1 MTAAAQEQPSPADE
15 LDALTMKSA
24 VGRGLAL
31 SLATLA
37 DRARAAEHEARA
49 ASWEDPQAIAERL
62 AAARAA
68 DRLPSL
74 DADGDTHGLI
84 PTPAGP
90 HVERDSLNPAAAA
103 AASEAVTKVM
113 AAFDA
118 VAEAREAVLAA
129 QLASAEQQVAEGKR
143 TNQRSVRVPRTL
155 SAQGGAMWAGVR
167 SEYRYLVARKPRKV
181 LRALAIAL
189 LGAIAYMVWIRLF
202 SWNTYGKW
210 APYLAVLFISSVMGT
225 SACFNSIAFDAQRV
239 RVALDSGARLWQIL
253 VVKNLAL
260 MALVLPLGVAM
271 CVALAILTGSPA
283 TLLAAIALVLSILL
297 LWSGVGN
304 LLSVVLPIRDAPLK
318 VHRQSGTLRQFLLEF
333 AVTWAISYLVLFLL
347 IWRVYS
353 AKGMGERYD
362 STVIAVVL
370 LLVSAAFGWINLTVM
385 AVAFANVPSVHR
397 RLRRELDWG
406 PDEVSTSSA
415 SPAILPAGP
424 AGPTDS

>member
-1 MTAAAQEQPSPADE
+1 MNAPTDEQPVEAGDVE
-15 LDALTMKSA
+15 TLTVQAA

-49 ASWEDPQAIAERL
+49 ASWEDPRAIAERL
-62 AAARAA
+62 AAARNA
-68 DRLPSL
+68 DRLPGL
-74 DADGDTHGLI
+74 EPNGDTDRLL

-90 HVERDSLNPAAAA
+90 HVEPDELNPVAAAA
-103 AASEAVTKVM
+103 AREAAAKVV

-118 VAEAREAVLAA
+118 VANAREAVLAA
-129 QLASAEQQVAEGKR
+129 QLASAEQQVAEGRR
-143 TNQRSVRVPRTL
+143 TNRRAVRVPRTF
-155 SAQGGAMWAGVR
+155 SAQGGAMWAAIR
-167 SEYRYLVARKPRKV
+167 SEYHNLVARKPRKV

-225 SACFNSIAFDAQRV
+225 SACFNSMAFDAQRV
-239 RVALDSGARLWQIL
+239 RVALDSGARLWQLL
-253 VVKNLAL
+253 VVKNVAL

-271 CVALAILTGSPA
+271 CVALAILTGRPA

-318 VHRQSGTLRQFLLEF
+318 VHRESGTLRQFVLEF
-333 AVTWAISYLVLFLL
+333 AITWAVSYLVLFLL

-362 STVIAVVL
+362 STLIGVVL
-370 LLVSAAFGWINLTVM
+370 LLVSAAFGWINMTVM

-397 RLRRELDWG
+397 RLRRELDWA
-406 PDEVSTSSA
+406 PAPASTSSTP
-415 SPAILPAGP
+415 PAVVPAAP
-424 AGPTDS
+424 DR

>member
-1 MTAAAQEQPSPADE
+1 MTVSAGEQPTPTDE
-15 LDALTMKSA
+15 MDALTMKAA

-31 SLATLA
+31 SLASLA

-49 ASWEDPQAIAERL
+49 ASWEDPQAISERL
-62 AAARAA
+62 AAARAVDPVTSLEAAA
-68 DRLPSL
+68 DSES
-74 DADGDTHGLI
+74 AM

-90 HVERDSLNPAAAA
+90 HVELDTLNPAAAA
-103 AASEAVTKVM
+103 AARVAATKVI

-118 VAEAREAVLAA
+118 IAAAREAVLAA

-143 TNQRSVRVPRTL
+143 TNRRAVRVPRTL

-167 SEYRYLVARKPRKV
+167 SEFRYLVSRKPRKV

-202 SWNTYGKW
+202 SWNTYSKW

-225 SACFNSIAFDAQRV
+225 SACFNSMAFDAQRV
-239 RVALDSGARLWQIL
+239 RVALDSGARMWQIL
-253 VVKNLAL
+253 VVKNVAL

-271 CVALAILTGSPA
+271 CITLAILTGRPA

-318 VHRQSGTLRQFLLEF
+318 VHRQSGTLRQFVLEF

-362 STVIAVVL
+362 STLIAVVL
-370 LLVSAAFGWINLTVM
+370 LVLSAAFGWINLTVM
-385 AVAFANVPSVHR
+385 AVAFANVPSVSR
-397 RLRRELDWG
+397 RLRRELDWAADA
-406 PDEVSTSSA
+406 PLTSSA
-415 SPAILPAGP
+415 EPAAVPAAP
-424 AGPTDS
+424 DR

>member
-1 MTAAAQEQPSPADE
+1 MTAAADEQPSQPDE
-15 LDALTMKSA
+15 MDALTMKAA

-31 SLATLA
+31 ALATLA
-37 DRARAAEHEARA
+37 DQARAAEHEARA
-49 ASWEDPQAIAERL
+49 ASWEDPQAIADRL
-62 AAARAA
+62 ATARAV
-68 DRLPSL
+68 DPLPSI
-74 DADGDTHGLI
+74 DAYGDTDSSI

-90 HVERDSLNPAAAA
+90 HVELDALNPAAAA
-103 AASEAVTKVM
+103 AAREAATKVI

-118 VAEAREAVLAA
+118 VAAAREAVLAA

-143 TNQRSVRVPRTL
+143 TNRRSVRVPRTL
-155 SAQGGAMWAGVR
+155 SAQGGAMWAGIR
-167 SEYRYLVARKPRKV
+167 SEYHYLVSRKPRKV
-181 LRALAIAL
+181 LRALGIAL
-189 LGAIAYMVWIRLF
+189 LGATAYMVWIRLF

-225 SACFNSIAFDAQRV
+225 SACFNSMAFDAQRV

-253 VVKNLAL
+253 VVKNVAL

-271 CVALAILTGSPA
+271 CVALAIITGRPA
-283 TLLAAIALVLSILL
+283 TLLAAIVLVLSILL

-333 AVTWAISYLVLFLL
+333 AITWAISYLVLFLL

-362 STVIAVVL
+362 STLIGVSL
-370 LLVSAAFGWINLTVM
+370 LLLSAIFGWINMTVM
-385 AVAFANVPSVHR
+385 AVAFANVPSVR
-397 RLRRELDWG
+397 QRLRRELDWA
-406 PDEVSTSSA
+406 PE
-415 SPAILPAGP
+415 PAGDRAGTEP
-424 AGPTDS
+424 ASVAQGGASG